1 MKIPSLQLEAFF
13 EVAKARH
20 FTLAAKNLH
29 ITQSAL
35 SQRILNLESGLGV
48 SLFIR
53 DRANLRLT
61 EPGEALLR
69 YCQTQNLLEDEV
81 VQVLRTGQQQSA
93 GWLRMAGFSSVMW
106 SVIVPALG
114 DFVRTHD
121 QVRLEFRVN
130 EVSELLPLLRRGEVD
145 MIVTAEKPEG
155 ADWKVTEIG
164 TEENVLVTSA
174 KVASRKAVY
183 LDHDKEDPWTLN
195 FLKKNGQSTKN
206 IRRDYLEDIAGL
218 TAGVVAGW
226 GQAVLPVHLVRG
238 RKDLQVVKHFKPLKT
253 PILLVQ
259 HRLSYGAKLLE
270 RVTQELKEKSPP
282 LLA

>member
-53 DRANLRLT
+53 DRSNLRLT
-61 EPGEALLR
+61 EPGESLLR

-81 VQVLRTGQQQSA
+81 VQVLKTGQQQAA
-93 GWLRMAGFSSVMW
+93 GWLRLAGTSSVMW
-106 SVIVPALG
+106 SVVVPALG
-114 DFVRTHD
+114 DFVRQHD
-121 QVRLEFRVN
+121 QIRLDFRIA
-130 EVSELLPLLRRGEVD
+130 EVDQLLSLLRRGEVD
-145 MIVTAEKPEG
+145 MIVTSEKPEG
-155 ADWKVTEIG
+155 PDWKVTEIG
-164 TEENVLVTSA
+164 SEENVLVTST
-174 KVASRKAVY
+174 KTTPRKEIY
-183 LDHDKEDPWTLN
+183 LDHDKNDQWTLN

-206 IRRDYLEDIAGL
+206 IRREYLEDIAGL
-218 TAGVVAGW
+218 IAGVAAGW
-226 GQAVLPVHLVRG
+226 GRAVLPTHLARG
-238 RKDLQVVKHFKPLKT
+238 RKDLQIVKNMKSLRT
-253 PILLVQ
+253 PVLVVQ

-282 LLA
+282 LLD